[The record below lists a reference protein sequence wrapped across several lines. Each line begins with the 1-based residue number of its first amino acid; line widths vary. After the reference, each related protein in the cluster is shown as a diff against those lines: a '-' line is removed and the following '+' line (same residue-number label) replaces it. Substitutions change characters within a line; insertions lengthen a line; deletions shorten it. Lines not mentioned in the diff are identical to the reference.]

1 VYDGGKYGFCPSLGA
16 AAAALEVAFLRRRKK
31 SKPTTLAM
39 ARTPMTTGAAMAAT
53 GTDLF
58 EELAVEGVDD
68 AVEVDEVDDGLGV
81 IGGVDEDVLFCWSAG
96 VSLELVSCLLE
107 TYTRPILYCA
117 HSSH

>member
-58 EELAVEGVDD
+58 EELAAEGVGD
-68 AVEVDEVDDGLGV
+68 AVEVDEVDDGAGV
-81 IGGVDEDVLFCWSAG
+81 TGADEDVLFCWSAG